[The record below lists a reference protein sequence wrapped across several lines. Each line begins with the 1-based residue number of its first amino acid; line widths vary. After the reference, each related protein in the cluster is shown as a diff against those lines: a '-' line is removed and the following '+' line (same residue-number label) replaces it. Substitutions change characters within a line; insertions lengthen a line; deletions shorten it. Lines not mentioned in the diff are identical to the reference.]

1 MRLWSKG
8 VNNAR
13 VGGRLRIKHVV
24 LSGLIAVQSLLNLY
38 CKCST
43 NTELILLSLWC
54 PFFTLIQQS
63 SKMVVEKDGLQTLD
77 LYCAHKISK
86 TSYSSPIMGIWPIS
100 NRSLLLLVTKENEL
114 QLFRTS
120 GGFDLLAT
128 LPIHTSSTFLDKDLL
143 VYFNALEERIEVLSS
158 ERRALI
164 EIDNHLFLGLFDP
177 STSSSSSVHL
187 AKKIKVE
194 KNDKLG
200 ASRETWS
207 HFILHLSLP
216 STTPQMEKKRQHL
229 QISCDSTN
237 ANLITISYVWNSNL
251 PLPTSL
257 QTYCIAGA
265 ATKVTLKSAMYSAE
279 SRSVNLLFLKEQ
291 ERNDSAHTHK
301 NEGYLYLVSNSL
313 SCLDDTT
320 LLQTGSA
327 RRKQLCASFDQL
339 VSAHKGLLVNIESLE
354 AKVAHPF
361 LSLLNRIFEE
371 NVSGHATTLLTWK
384 SLLCTSDLPSA
395 QALQMLKPS
404 AGQLQKFSQ
413 ALSTVH
419 LCKIKEDLERVSEC
433 LDSLLSIH
441 ALADIWHD
449 HHTHELVQFR
459 RSFLLQKT
467 HLLSSLSALASFLF
481 FLVANLEAAAAFEAA
496 ISAADQKS
504 LILQWTASSIKSL
517 DSWLVALT
525 ESQFSKVVTESHEQL
540 SNHIIP
546 SLLTVRTDDLSTPG
560 SALEFDNHA
569 RVSF

>member
-1 MRLWSKG
+1 
-8 VNNAR
+8 
-13 VGGRLRIKHVV
+13 
-24 LSGLIAVQSLLNLY
+24 
-38 CKCST
+38 
-43 NTELILLSLWC
+43 
-54 PFFTLIQQS
+54 
-63 SKMVVEKDGLQTLD
+63 MVVDHVGLQTLD

-86 TSYSSPIMGIWPIS
+86 TAYSSPIMAIWPIS

-114 QLFRTS
+114 LLFRTS

-128 LPIHTSSTFLDKDLL
+128 LPIHTSSNQDLL

-158 ERRALI
+158 ERRSLI
-164 EIDNHLFLGLFDP
+164 EIDNILFLGLFDP
-177 STSSSSSVHL
+177 SVSSSSSMHL
-187 AKKIKVE
+187 SKKIKVE
-194 KNDKLG
+194 KHIDKIG

-207 HFILHLSLP
+207 HFILHLSQP
-216 STTPQMEKKRQHL
+216 SPPTTTAKKRQHL
-229 QISCDSTN
+229 QISCNSTN
-237 ANLITISYVWNSNL
+237 TNLITISYVWNSNL

-257 QTYCIAGA
+257 RTYSIASA
-265 ATKVTLKSAMYSAE
+265 ATKVTLKSALYSAE
-279 SRSVNLLFLKEQ
+279 SGSVNLLFLKEQ
-291 ERNDSAHTHK
+291 EREDSTHSHI
-301 NEGYLYLVSNSL
+301 NEGYLYLISNSL

-327 RRKQLCASFDQL
+327 RRKQLCTSFDQL

-371 NVSGHATTLLTWK
+371 NVSGHATALLTWK

-433 LDSLLSIH
+433 LDSLLSLHTH
-441 ALADIWHD
+441 ADAWHD

-467 HLLSSLSALASFLF
+467 HLLSSLSALASFLS
-481 FLVANLEAAAAFEAA
+481 FLVANLEAAAALEAA
-496 ISAADQKS
+496 SSSATEQKS

-546 SLLTVRTDDLSTPG
+546 SLLTARTDDLSSPG

-569 RVSF
+569 RVRF